1 MRRDFG
7 ADSLAYSSQPP
18 QNQVDWQ
25 YRRISALHWSRCCF
39 PAREWHRS
47 QIPGSL
53 KGAGLLRQA
62 I

>member
-25 YRRISALHWSRCCF
+25 YRESISAASEQMLL
-39 PAREWHRS
+39 
-47 QIPGSL
+47 PG
-53 KGAGLLRQA
+53 
-62 I
+62 